1 MDAVSRKRYATD
13 LTDAQ
18 WELIAPI
25 LPLAKDGS
33 LTNNL
38 SNTVTTTIS
47 LTVTEVK
54 ISTTVSINAAGN
66 IEIKDNVELNGIEF
80 VRLAQCAKVEH
91 EADYDAGKHCQRL
104 NTPQ

>member
-1 MDAVSRKRYATD
+1 MNAALATLTFAAPVNGASAVVTVPAN
-13 LTDAQ
+13 
-18 WELIAPI
+18 
-25 LPLAKDGS
+25 DGS

-38 SNTVTTTIS
+38 RNTVTTTIS
-47 LTVTEVK
+47 LAVTEVK

-66 IEIKDNVELNGIEF
+66 IEIKDNVEWNGIEF
-80 VRLAQCAKVEH
+80 VRLAQCAEVEH